1 MSRDAYL
8 AATKGGTDRAA
19 ARAFSDK
26 AQRSY
31 SSQQNNRT
39 GQTNQG
45 TRQSSFDR
53 KSSFWDRGTSG
64 KDNEIRNADGLT
76 QAEVKQMKAL
86 ADKRN
91 ESAYQESLKRQEKM
105 RQAIELQRVT
115 GGNVNPETG
124 GLTDKELEFMRD
136 QGLFAMESSGAMDN
150 FGLEVESNRLKK
162 IINEGGAGYKEA
174 LAELARL
181 HGSQGKPNE
190 ELAKINALGIQEYL
204 KRKTKGDPDAIEN
217 ILQGKTGIEG
227 LSPDFFKNF
236 VYGGDD
242 PEKSKQ
248 IGTGNLNWGKEYGK
262 LGGDALGYDE
272 FGTTSFNDADE
283 QFRNDFYTL
292 QNKKAPINAAY
303 RNLLKSRLGY
313 SSSPYGGGGGGG
325 GGYGGYGG
333 GGGGGG
339 SGYGVSGFGQDQ
351 MPQGYQRGQ
360 VGPGSLQEQ
369 VNQMYLGMS
378 GAGMQKK
385 RGGIASLLGL

>member
-174 LAELARL
+174 LAELTRL
-181 HGSQGKPNE
+181 HGGNE
-190 ELAKINALGIQEYL
+190 ELAKINALGIQEYIN
-204 KRKTKGDPDAIEN
+204 RKTKGDPDAMTD
-217 ILQGKTGIEG
+217 ILTGGEIEG
-227 LSPDFFKNF
+227 LSPDFFKTF
-236 VYGGDD
+236 AGQTSGVG
-242 PEKSKQ
+242 
-248 IGTGNLNWGKEYGK
+248 IGRDK
-262 LGGDALGYDE
+262 LGDYISGDALGYDE

-292 QNKKAPINAAY
+292 QNKNAPIDAAY
-303 RNLLKSRLGY
+303 KNLLKNRLGY
-313 SSSPYGGGGGGG
+313 SSNPYGVGGGG

-333 GGGGGG
+333 SGGGG
-339 SGYGVSGFGQDQ
+339 SGGGGGYGYNQY
-351 MPQGYQRGQ
+351 PQQGIQQ
-360 VGPGSLQEQ
+360 APGVNPGTLQETVSQ
-369 VNQMYLGMS
+369 GFLGGM
-378 GAGMQKK
+378 GAPRFS
-385 RGGIASLLGL
+385 RGGIVSLLRLGE

>member
-174 LAELARL
+174 LAELTRL
-181 HGSQGKPNE
+181 HGGNE
-190 ELAKINALGIQEYL
+190 ELAKINALGIQEYIN
-204 KRKTKGDPDAIEN
+204 RKTKGDPDAMTD
-217 ILQGKTGIEG
+217 ILTGGEIEG
-227 LSPDFFKNF
+227 LSPDFFKTF
-236 VYGGDD
+236 AGQTSGVG
-242 PEKSKQ
+242 
-248 IGTGNLNWGKEYGK
+248 IGRDK
-262 LGGDALGYDE
+262 LGDYISGDALGYDE

-292 QNKKAPINAAY
+292 QNKNAPIDAAY
-303 RNLLKSRLGY
+303 KNLLKNRLGY
-313 SSSPYGGGGGGG
+313 SSNPYGVGGGG

-333 GGGGGG
+333 YGGGG
-339 SGYGVSGFGQDQ
+339 SGGGGGYGYNQY
-351 MPQGYQRGQ
+351 PQQGIQQ
-360 VGPGSLQEQ
+360 APGVNPGTLQETVSQ
-369 VNQMYLGMS
+369 GFLSGM
-378 GAGMQKK
+378 GAPRFS
-385 RGGIASLLGL
+385 RGGIVSLLRLGE

>member
-1 MSRDAYL
+1 MPRDAYL

-19 ARAFSDK
+19 ARSFSDK

-45 TRQSSFDR
+45 TRQSSFDL
-53 KSSFWDRGTSG
+53 KSGTSG

-91 ESAYQESLKRQEKM
+91 EAAYQESLKRQEKM

-174 LAELARL
+174 LAELTRL
-181 HGSQGKPNE
+181 HGGNE
-190 ELAKINALGIQEYL
+190 ELAKINALGIQEYIN
-204 KRKTKGDPDAIEN
+204 RKTKGDPNAMTD
-217 ILQGKTGIEG
+217 ILTGGEIEG
-227 LSPDFFKNF
+227 LSPDFFKTF
-236 VYGGDD
+236 AGQTSGVG
-242 PEKSKQ
+242 
-248 IGTGNLNWGKEYGK
+248 IGRDK
-262 LGGDALGYDE
+262 LGDYISGDALGYDE

-292 QNKKAPINAAY
+292 QNKNAPIDAAY
-303 RNLLKSRLGY
+303 KNLLKNRLGY
-313 SSSPYGGGGGGG
+313 SSNPYGVGGGG

-333 GGGGGG
+333 SGGGGVGG
-339 SGYGVSGFGQDQ
+339 YSFNEYAQQGIQQAPGVN
-351 MPQGYQRGQ
+351 
-360 VGPGSLQEQ
+360 PGSLQETVSQ
-369 VNQMYLGMS
+369 GFLGGM
-378 GAGMQKK
+378 GAPRFS
-385 RGGIASLLGL
+385 RGGIVSLLRLGE

>member
-1 MSRDAYL
+1 MGRGAYL
-8 AATKGGTDRAA
+8 AATRGGTDRAA
-19 ARAFSDK
+19 ARAFSDR

-31 SSQQNNRT
+31 SSQRNNRT

-174 LAELARL
+174 LAELTRL
-181 HGSQGKPNE
+181 HGGNE
-190 ELAKINALGIQEYL
+190 ELAKINALGIQEYIN
-204 KRKTKGDPDAIEN
+204 RKTKGDPDAMTD
-217 ILQGKTGIEG
+217 ILTGGEIEG
-227 LSPDFFKNF
+227 LSPDFFKTF
-236 VYGGDD
+236 AGQTSGVG
-242 PEKSKQ
+242 
-248 IGTGNLNWGKEYGK
+248 IGRDK
-262 LGGDALGYDE
+262 LGDYISGDALGYDE
-272 FGTTSFNDADE
+272 FGTTFFNDADE

-292 QNKKAPINAAY
+292 QNKNAPIDAAY
-303 RNLLKSRLGY
+303 KNLLKNRLGY
-313 SSSPYGGGGGGG
+313 SSNPYGVGGGG

-333 GGGGGG
+333 YGGGGG
-339 SGYGVSGFGQDQ
+339 SGDGVGGYSFNEYAQ
-351 MPQGYQRGQ
+351 QGIAQPPG
-360 VGPGSLQEQ
+360 VGPGTLQEQ
-369 VNQMYLGMS
+369 VSQGFLSGM
-378 GAGMQKK
+378 GAPRFS
-385 RGGIASLLGL
+385 RGGIVSLLRLGE

>member
-174 LAELARL
+174 LAELTRL
-181 HGSQGKPNE
+181 HGGNE
-190 ELAKINALGIQEYL
+190 ELAKINALGIQEYIN
-204 KRKTKGDPDAIEN
+204 RKTKGDPDAMTD
-217 ILQGKTGIEG
+217 ILTGGEIEG
-227 LSPDFFKNF
+227 LSPDFFKTF
-236 VYGGDD
+236 AGQTSGVG
-242 PEKSKQ
+242 
-248 IGTGNLNWGKEYGK
+248 IGRDK
-262 LGGDALGYDE
+262 LGDYISGDALGYDE

-292 QNKKAPINAAY
+292 QNKNAPIDAAY
-303 RNLLKSRLGY
+303 KNLLKNRLGY
-313 SSSPYGGGGGGG
+313 SSNPYGVGGGG

-333 GGGGGG
+333 YGGGG
-339 SGYGVSGFGQDQ
+339 SGGGGGYGYNQY
-351 MPQGYQRGQ
+351 PQQGIQQ
-360 VGPGSLQEQ
+360 APGVNPGTLQETVSQ
-369 VNQMYLGMS
+369 GFLGGM
-378 GAGMQKK
+378 GAPRFS
-385 RGGIASLLGL
+385 RGGIVSLLRLGE